1 MSLDS
6 FITIPE
12 IAGELGTSHNRAWRF
27 CRSVLGKGTRIGNQ
41 RLNSRAVDGRAI
53 AKYYQRKGS

>member
-1 MSLDS
+1 MTLDA

-27 CRSVLGKGTRIGNQ
+27 CRSVLGAGTRLGNQ
-41 RLNSRAVDGRAI
+41 RLYSRAVAERAI
-53 AKYYQRKGS
+53 AAHRRRKGK